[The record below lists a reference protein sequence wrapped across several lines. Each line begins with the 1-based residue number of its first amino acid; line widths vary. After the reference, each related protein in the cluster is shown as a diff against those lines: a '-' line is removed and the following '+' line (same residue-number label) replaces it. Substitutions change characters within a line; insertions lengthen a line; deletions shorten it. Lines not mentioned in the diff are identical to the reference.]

1 MHPVIV
7 QWEEDEQSRLRAC
20 TTSDLNIVRLLVT
33 VPETFSVTSRVQS
46 GETWCPHLY
55 SSSTRHPATEVLCL
69 WLSGEVGG
77 RSAAASSLLLRHLLY
92 LPLPPLQHLHPAG
105 LVACSLLSPRRF
117 HILEEPVPVWE
128 PQIGRQITFVYFK
141 YCVSY
146 ILASS
151 LRGPSSLERS
161 MFE

>member
-1 MHPVIV
+1 MRRR
-7 QWEEDEQSRLRAC
+7 WEEDEESWRRAC
-20 TTSDLNIVRLLVT
+20 TTSDLNIVRLPVT

-55 SSSTRHPATEVLCL
+55 SSSTWYPATEVLCL
-69 WLSGEVGG
+69 WLSGEVRG

-105 LVACSLLSPRRF
+105 LVAGSLLSPHLI
-117 HILEEPVPVWE
+117 HILEKPVPVWE
-128 PQIGRQITFVYFK
+128 PQIGRHITSLYFK